1 LPELNAA
8 EAKHVIGIQG
18 NVWTEYI
25 KDLPYAEYMTYPR
38 ALALAEIA
46 WSPMA
51 SKNYDDFKKRV
62 TGHLPVLDVL
72 KVNYAK
78 AFLKQ

>member
-1 LPELNAA
+1 
-8 EAKHVIGIQG
+8 
-18 NVWTEYI
+18 
-25 KDLPYAEYMTYPR
+25 
-38 ALALAEIA
+38 
-46 WSPMA
+46 MA

>member
-1 LPELNAA
+1 
-8 EAKHVIGIQG
+8 
-18 NVWTEYI
+18 
-25 KDLPYAEYMTYPR
+25 MTYPR

-51 SKNYDDFKKRV
+51 AKNYGDFKKRV
-62 TGHLPVLDVL
+62 TGHLPVLDAL

-78 AFLKQ
+78 SFLKQ